1 MEANTKNATKTEMQ
15 ALYTAFDIHRR
26 IATLAAMWTAYDP
39 FGAVAYTLNDF
50 LGEAWDLREEVVN
63 SKTFWNYTEEPYHP
77 LRPIKKGKDNYA
89 TFKNHLKGIEGAIR
103 RFLRNP
109 WIAEMKDGR
118 IPFVVKSIREM
129 MAELRSQM

>member
-1 MEANTKNATKTEMQ
+1 MNTNKATKTEMQ

-39 FGAVAYTLNDF
+39 FGAVAYTLHDF
-50 LGEAWDLREEVVN
+50 LGNAWALREEVVN
-63 SKTFWNYTEEPYHP
+63 SKTFWDYKEEPYHP
-77 LRPIKKGKDNYA
+77 LRPIKKGNDDYA

-109 WIAEMKDGR
+109 WIAEMKDAR
-118 IPFVVKSIREM
+118 IAFVVERIREM

>member
-1 MEANTKNATKTEMQ
+1 MNTNEATKTEMQ

-26 IATLAAMWTAYDP
+26 VLTLAAMWTAFDP
-39 FGAVAYTLNDF
+39 FGAVVYTLNDL
-50 LGEAWDLREEVVN
+50 LGEAWALHEEVVN
-63 SKTFWNYTEEPYHP
+63 SKTSWDYTKEPYHP

-109 WIAEMKDGR
+109 WIAEIKDAR
-118 IPFVVKSIREM
+118 IAFVVKSIREM
-129 MAELRSQM
+129 IVELRSQM

>member
-1 MEANTKNATKTEMQ
+1 MNTNEATKTEMQ

-26 IATLAAMWTAYDP
+26 VLTLAAMWTAFDP
-39 FGAVAYTLNDF
+39 FGAVVYTLNDL
-50 LGEAWDLREEVVN
+50 LGEAWALHEEVVN
-63 SKTFWNYTEEPYHP
+63 SKTSWDYTKEPYHP

-109 WIAEMKDGR
+109 WIAEMKDAR
-118 IPFVVKSIREM
+118 IAFVVKSIRGM
-129 MAELRSQM
+129 IVELRSQM